1 MQHMPLSRL
10 VRTFNLHPLPV
21 CPSPQRATIG
31 ALVVIDVHARDVVQ
45 EMVEDGVVS
54 ETDFSW
60 QSRLRYYMED
70 DDRQQQV
77 RVCGW
82 VVGWVLL
89 LRRKWE
95 SWPALAVC
103 VYRLQLRSEPA

>member
-1 MQHMPLSRL
+1 MPGTCLATLASL
-10 VRTFNLHPLPV
+10 KAFSHTPPAPLRSLPF
-21 CPSPQRATIG
+21 CCLQRATIG

-60 QSRLRYYMED
+60 QSRLRYYMEE

-77 RVCGW
+77 
-82 VVGWVLL
+82 
-89 LRRKWE
+89 
-95 SWPALAVC
+95 
-103 VYRLQLRSEPA
+103 